1 MMKGYIGAVLG
12 TPIACEARIGRSL
25 SRVAPAYQQRRR
37 SDTARLLNPVP
48 YTAAYYGHKLHID
61 QNEKLAMFG
70 VTHVCAI
77 DGYSKYIPAYCT
89 MSVKNNLVIYE
100 NIYSSV
106 HRSVLWPQVTYRS
119 KRETG
124 YVWGD
129 PCLRY

>member
-12 TPIACEARIGRSL
+12 TPIACEARIGRYL
-25 SRVAPAYQQRRR
+25 SRVAPVYQQKRR
-37 SDTARLLNPVP
+37 SDTVRLLNPVP

-89 MSVKNNLVIYE
+89 MSMSCFVCLLGEGGCLVLGWT
-100 NIYSSV
+100 
-106 HRSVLWPQVTYRS
+106 R
-119 KRETG
+119 
-124 YVWGD
+124 
-129 PCLRY
+129 

>member
-25 SRVAPAYQQRRR
+25 SRVAPVYQQRRR

-100 NIYSSV
+100 NM
-106 HRSVLWPQVTYRS
+106 YR
-119 KRETG
+119 
-124 YVWGD
+124 
-129 PCLRY
+129 